1 MLSGCVE
8 VSPKMAVSG
17 LPDVWAAGDIVA
29 FPLNTFRDQRVN
41 IGHWGLAMYHG
52 KVAAL
57 DATMLPPLGRY
68 CTSEPRPS
76 GGSSGVSSREA
87 RDAREPRFAAAA
99 CSCAVRV
106 AAFSTFAGGAGD
118 RGAAGACIAAHT
130 CPHVHDL

>member
-57 DATMLPPLGRY
+57 NMLSIDVNLNTVPFFWTVQFGKSLRY
-68 CTSEPRPS
+68 S
-76 GGSSGVSSREA
+76 GH
-87 RDAREPRFAAAA
+87 
-99 CSCAVRV
+99 
-106 AAFSTFAGGAGD
+106 GAGWD
-118 RGAAGACIAAHT
+118 SVIVERAEGEVRSLT
-130 CPHVHDL
+130 LPWP